1 MPAKAS
7 TKKLRN
13 PKYHNDGWS
22 LTRKFRLVNLERTRK
37 NAYDVARKFLTK
49 HGRMPSPGDMCKA
62 LGYHASQ
69 GAIDRFRRHWFA
81 FIANE
86 LPQMAEKGEISVEL
100 VLQIMRTTPSDH
112 KDPSFIVVKLHWICD
127 YVLNHTNQPLSAK
140 SINRI
145 ITGKSQR
152 HYGRARWTKIIEQYR
167 ISKLRECM
175 GELERLNIADVANR
189 TAKSSALIARVARL
203 VPSKYKFP
211 REVTPDRIFYSVCD
225 HIVQSQSRVPTY
237 ADVRAVFPFVP
248 TSNTHGA
255 GFMGLLKSWRKDRGF
270 GQVRGGEDALTPRS
284 WSRLVPELMAP
295 VRTAPGTCLDPRAT
309 KERYPKFD
317 DEYAHAIGKCNDKVI
332 RSSIALA
339 VLAGC
344 GNRHS
349 LPTFAHMLKAVI
361 DAAKL
366 SGPADMHMED
376 SLKAM
381 VRGELDVGNTG
392 FEAELDEESD
402 DDEGQSASPSG
413 FSNNQLK
420 TFFLVYR
427 AISFAHQKYLSGLP
441 KRHHSAFSPFI
452 LPQLVDE
459 VFWRSSTIGKVSIE
473 AQRKWRKARTDALFP
488 HFGEIRT
495 IAEFRTNQANRL
507 RLVFDKLV
515 NDARNGSISLPH
527 SFVVEEP
534 ESSAS
539 PAGKHHFI
547 LWSRLAIGKVYRATE
562 RLINYKGGDSATKQH
577 DFFLEYKGVEPNQ
590 KGTTGV
596 ELWFADIARFN
607 ICHPEQ
613 YRDNRSKAF
622 QKSYGIPNLLYVR
635 LGSTLCG
642 GRRLSASL
650 LDLIRERRRSDP
662 DFRPI
667 YFHPRGLYTICL
679 IGRSAT
685 RILCITACRANE
697 LLQIDVSADCLIR
710 IEADHLPT
718 PAYAFQAIPKLR
730 QDPEPFF
737 IDERCL
743 RFLKEQAEWLASLS
757 PGGVLNSM
765 QACRALAK
773 HKRQN
778 IRPYIFQLPGKKPV
792 AIDRGWIQAAVRFMI
807 HGRLYKTT
815 TGIPFQ
821 PALHDLRHL
830 TSTVLRSNDVP
841 LPVIAKMLKQR
852 DHTVTEYYSEPTQTQ
867 IISAMQGLHLVTI
880 GIGRTSGTRTASE
893 LKQQLADANGVV
905 GALTKVSGGTCGV
918 GSPCAARFACLGCA
932 GLIPDHRERQQILR
946 NQARLKED
954 LRYFSENGNMA
965 EVRKCEQALVD
976 CERVL
981 AEMDLQEEADQDAGS
996 APTTVNTRKS

>member
-1 MPAKAS
+1 MYNPSRSTYRIATNCSGRYPTHVVKQDGTAHPELTLYANKAS
-7 TKKLRN
+7 DSLSKRTVPIYLAEVLRVFTWVQQDTILQEDQQSLLGPIGQVRRILYEYLTADCKCVLRQRRDGKTTTIFVRTTNQTRVNVKLTLAVMKHFYATLIPAHAYKHENPLVSAELVRELKQTK
-13 PKYHNDGWS
+13 
-22 LTRKFRLVNLERTRK
+22 
-37 NAYDVARKFLTK
+37 
-49 HGRMPSPGDMCKA
+49 
-62 LGYHASQ
+62 
-69 GAIDRFRRHWFA
+69 DRIQEA
-81 FIANE
+81 FIAN
-86 LPQMAEKGEISVEL
+86 KGRRSPYNSGGVDDNWQHQL
-100 VLQIMRTTPSDH
+100 RYS
-112 KDPSFIVVKLHWICD
+112 
-127 YVLNHTNQPLSAK
+127 TNYFQLANGEWKP
-140 SINRI
+140 RI
-145 ITGKSQR
+145 IADALLPARILHAGRK
-152 HYGRARWTKIIEQYR
+152 YGWG
-167 ISKLRECM
+167 LRET
-175 GELERLNIADVANR
+175 I
-189 TAKSSALIARVARL
+189 I
-203 VPSKYKFP
+203 
-211 REVTPDRIFYSVCD
+211 
-225 HIVQSQSRVPTY
+225 SR
-237 ADVRAVFPFVP
+237 
-248 TSNTHGA
+248 
-255 GFMGLLKSWRKDRGF
+255 
-270 GQVRGGEDALTPRS
+270 
-284 WSRLVPELMAP
+284 
-295 VRTAPGTCLDPRAT
+295 
-309 KERYPKFD
+309 
-317 DEYAHAIGKCNDKVI
+317 
-332 RSSIALA
+332 
-339 VLAGC
+339 
-344 GNRHS
+344 
-349 LPTFAHMLKAVI
+349 MLFE
-361 DAAKL
+361 
-366 SGPADMHMED
+366 SG
-376 SLKAM
+376 
-381 VRGELDVGNTG
+381 
-392 FEAELDEESD
+392 
-402 DDEGQSASPSG
+402 
-413 FSNNQLK
+413 
-420 TFFLVYR
+420 
-427 AISFAHQKYLSGLP
+427 
-441 KRHHSAFSPFI
+441 
-452 LPQLVDE
+452 
-459 VFWRSSTIGKVSIE
+459 
-473 AQRKWRKARTDALFP
+473 
-488 HFGEIRT
+488 
-495 IAEFRTNQANRL
+495 
-507 RLVFDKLV
+507 
-515 NDARNGSISLPH
+515 
-527 SFVVEEP
+527 
-534 ESSAS
+534 
-539 PAGKHHFI
+539 
-547 LWSRLAIGKVYRATE
+547 E
-562 RLINYKGGDSATKQH
+562 RLINYRGGDSATKQH

-590 KGTTGV
+590 KGATGV

-650 LDLIRERRRSDP
+650 LDLIRERRRNDP

-667 YFHPRGLYTICL
+667 YFHPHGLYTICQ

-697 LLQIDVSADCLIR
+697 LLQIDVSADCLMR

-743 RFLKEQAEWLASLS
+743 RFLKEQAEWLASFS

-765 QACRALAK
+765 QASRVLAK